1 MHIYTCINMLYPY
14 QPYLYILALLYIPSA
29 EVSGSTAIML
39 VYFSDDISILS
50 SATYIRN
57 GQIFIH
63 SYYYAL
69 CFNLVPVISTVNKM
83 LTLNNYHETM
93 KTSDLV
99 TANK

>member
-1 MHIYTCINMLYPY
+1 MHILTCINMLYPY

-57 GQIFIH
+57 VHTSIH
-63 SYYYAL
+63 SYYYAP
-69 CFNLVPVISTVNKM
+69 CFNLVPVISTVNNM
-83 LTLNNYHETM
+83 LTLNSYHETM
-93 KTSDLV
+93 MTSALV